1 MKQHSKSIFKAR
13 VFANVFLA
21 EKDWTTLAL
30 LVPFFSEYRY
40 RILGALSILVAVT
53 AATLTLPFILKA
65 LVDGLS
71 GEQAQIVAL
80 PLGLVAAY
88 AFIRFASVALREL
101 TLAIYGTVTVRA
113 MRRVSLKLI
122 KHLHQLDL
130 EYHLTRRTGGITRDM
145 DRGVSA
151 IAALLRILT
160 FQILNMFLGVGG
172 VTIVLLTT
180 YHWSYAAI
188 ILVAVIFYAT
198 YTVKVTTWRTPFIR
212 ESNDANSRAGTR
224 AVDSLINYETVKY
237 FGNEESEALRY
248 DEDLEIW
255 ESARRRNRYSLAGL
269 NAGQSFFVH
278 AGMFG
283 MMLLAAMQVLD
294 GELTIGDLVAIN
306 AFAVQVFVPL
316 NQLGGI
322 YRELKRCF
330 TDVER
335 MFEILNTQSQ
345 IEDSDSAIDVELN
358 KGEIEFKQ
366 VSFSYDKQRNI
377 LRDTSF
383 SIKPGQRVA
392 FVGPSGG
399 GKSTIARLLFRMYDI
414 DAGDILVDG
423 HSIKQIKLDQLRSAL
438 GIVPQ
443 DATLFNTSLFD
454 NIQYGDLTSTTEQV
468 IAAAKLANLGDL
480 LERLPEGLETV
491 VGERGLKL
499 SGGEKQR
506 VAIARTI
513 LKNPTFLVFDEATS
527 SLDSVSER
535 SIMNA
540 IDNVSTGHTTILI
553 AHRLSTIAG
562 ADHIFVIENGQIV
575 EKGNH
580 GTLIKKNGVYKNLW
594 DVQQEHLTS
603 EPEQKSEFEISSL

>member
-306 AFAVQVFVPL
+306 AFAVQ
-316 NQLGGI
+316 
-322 YRELKRCF
+322 
-330 TDVER
+330 
-335 MFEILNTQSQ
+335 
-345 IEDSDSAIDVELN
+345 A
-358 KGEIEFKQ
+358 
-366 VSFSYDKQRNI
+366 VSY
-377 LRDTSF
+377 T
-383 SIKPGQRVA
+383 
-392 FVGPSGG
+392 
-399 GKSTIARLLFRMYDI
+399 
-414 DAGDILVDG
+414 
-423 HSIKQIKLDQLRSAL
+423 
-438 GIVPQ
+438 
-443 DATLFNTSLFD
+443 
-454 NIQYGDLTSTTEQV
+454 
-468 IAAAKLANLGDL
+468 
-480 LERLPEGLETV
+480 
-491 VGERGLKL
+491 
-499 SGGEKQR
+499 
-506 VAIARTI
+506 
-513 LKNPTFLVFDEATS
+513 
-527 SLDSVSER
+527 
-535 SIMNA
+535 
-540 IDNVSTGHTTILI
+540 
-553 AHRLSTIAG
+553 
-562 ADHIFVIENGQIV
+562 
-575 EKGNH
+575 
-580 GTLIKKNGVYKNLW
+580 
-594 DVQQEHLTS
+594 HLTLPTIYS
-603 EPEQKSEFEISSL
+603 V